1 MQPNLL
7 PEEITMSEVTDPD
20 ELVKARAQDARFA
33 RNSAWLQMHATE
45 IYTQYRGKCICI
57 AGEEL
62 FIADTPE
69 RLLGRPEQPI
79 LKRMAAS

>member
-7 PEEITMSEVTDPD
+7 PEEITMADQQVPITIAEVTDPD
-20 ELVKARAQDARFA
+20 EISKARAQDERFA

-57 AGEEL
+57 A
-62 FIADTPE
+62 DVVC
-69 RLLGRPEQPI
+69 LLGQRHRYTIEQD
-79 LKRMAAS
+79 